1 MLNYLKKFTME
12 ILPSVAATIIGAYI
26 VNHYMAA
33 KPVEAPVAAAM
44 SSADPKKSQPAGTSS
59 DVASLPQPGVKA
71 KGISERA
78 MIEKT
83 VSEGPAAATEKSQA
97 EKAVDKPTETASIP
111 VVDTHRKPSAP
122 REKAAAKAAP
132 PPVAIAPPP
141 VAAPVGAPPT
151 DAAAIPDERRD
162 ANDLARAAIERLR
175 GTNEGPPRAQEAAR
189 TPEAPRTTET
199 PRVASAPPVQ
209 PLPPPIMVSTP
220 AAEEP
225 PYAANL
231 RIDPSRPTPPAD
243 IPPPPRPPLD
253 LRADATDPP
262 APAHKNVA
270 EEMLSAAKSMFHSVL
285 PNSAA
290 K

>member
-44 SSADPKKSQPAGTSS
+44 SSADSKKAQPAE
-59 DVASLPQPGVKA
+59 A

-122 REKAAAKAAP
+122 REKAAAKAVP
-132 PPVAIAPPP
+132 PQ
-141 VAAPVGAPPT
+141 VAAPVSAPPT

-189 TPEAPRTTET
+189 TPEAPRTPET

-262 APAHKNVA
+262 APVHKNVA